1 MVKLKI
7 QSAVDI
13 LTAYLHGLGLKKEY
27 APQMLEVYKNIESSE
42 NIIASLDEIIYQKS
56 KRIFKEKLD
65 KIQLVALYKAI
76 FLKCGLAEKYGIAP
90 LLPNF
95 EDKAFC
101 SVMQNAF
108 IKVAPA
114 YKIAA
119 MPTQKI
125 DTIQLHKNKGEKK
138 C

>member
-7 QSAVDI
+7 QSALDI
-13 LTAYLHGLGLKKEY
+13 LTAYFYSLGIKKED
-27 APQMLEVYKNIESSE
+27 ASQMLEAYKDIESSE
-42 NIIASLDEIIYQKS
+42 NIIAKLDEIIYQKS
-56 KRIFKEKLD
+56 KRIFKENLD
-65 KIQLVALYKAI
+65 KIQLVALYKAV
-76 FLKCGLAEKYGIAP
+76 FLKCNLAEKYGIAP
-90 LLPNF
+90 LLPDF
-95 EDKAFC
+95 QDKEFYEIMRNSC
-101 SVMQNAF
+101 

-125 DTIQLHKNKGEKK
+125 DTIQLRKHKGEKK